1 MTGIDTNILVRFFA
15 QDELDQSHRVVEV
28 LQLLSA
34 LNPGFVP
41 SVAVV
46 ELAWVLRRRYGVSKT
61 QFIGYLQQLL
71 DSPEIVLEH
80 EAALKQA
87 LMRFTRANVDFAD
100 CLIERVCAEAGCT
113 RTLTFDAKA
122 AKASGMFLC

>member
-15 QDELDQSHRVVEV
+15 QDDLDQSHRVDEV
-28 LQLLSA
+28 LQLFTSRD
-34 LNPGFVP
+34 PGFVT

-46 ELAWVLRRRYGVSKT
+46 ELAWVLRRQYGVSKA
-61 QFIGYLQQLL
+61 QFIGYVEQLI

-80 EAALKQA
+80 ESALKQA
-87 LMRFTRANVDFAD
+87 LIGCSRGKADFAD

-113 RTLTFDAKA
+113 RTVTFDAGA
-122 AKASGMFLC
+122 AKASLMSLL